1 MQTLIVI
8 LTGLACACSAAADV
22 AYVRNDAPDGGDGL
36 SWATA
41 KRNLRGGLTVAR
53 ENDAITEIWVA
64 AGTYRC
70 NGEPFEL
77 VQGIPVYGGFSGD
90 ELDWLDRDPLANECI
105 LDGQYQCR
113 VLQGGYGWPM
123 GDLRVDGF
131 VITRGRDWQAGAWEN
146 YEANPIFINCR
157 FVGNQ
162 AHAGNGGAINN
173 YTGEGL
179 FVNCDF
185 RGNTASGRG
194 GAINWYDCRATFV
207 NCRFRSNESG
217 GSGGAIEVYD
227 NGGHFINC
235 TFFGNRVG
243 ETVFPENIVSGSAIM
258 DYRGVAR
265 LDNCIVWGNTGG
277 GWIEY
282 PFTEHA
288 YFPPEGPPTYNW
300 SIVAWDGFEGENNHV
315 LHPELE
321 DSDAG
326 TPPRVVSSAIDS
338 ANHYYLPPDT
348 YDLDRDGDV
357 TELISLDLA
366 GQPRFVNSTIVDDRV
381 PFDLDPPPALDR
393 GAYEFNDDCNGN
405 GVSDINDILGGASLD
420 CDGDLIPDECE
431 LDWDGD
437 GVADVC
443 EILSGDEEDCNGNLA
458 LDLMDVVRGTSND
471 RNNNDRPDECD
482 IDCNENGRPDELDI
496 ASGFSANCNNNLIPD
511 ECEIPTPDED
521 FYADNDGSA
530 EVYLTDNGTLDII
543 WLQGFEI
550 EAGRER
556 IRGIDYV
563 IGDIPS
569 GRRCSVAIWHDED
582 GDRNPGNAT
591 LVVARDIPVLFDGN
605 DAFDRVRLQE
615 TIEFE
620 PGDFVFV
627 GVIYGQQGGEG
638 SAPLDQSAGSS
649 DAWIAY
655 GSANAENLS
664 ESGGL
669 DRVSTVGFPGRW
681 LIRMVPS
688 LSLPNDCNGNLRP
701 DNCDIANGAGDAD
714 GDGVL
719 DACDQSDCLGDV
731 DKNLRVDGEDLTEL
745 LSWWGTSRPASD
757 LNRDGLVD
765 GADLNTLLGAWGPC
779 P

>member
-1 MQTLIVI
+1 MHRFLLVV
-8 LTGLACACSAAADV
+8 LGLACACSAAADV

-77 VQGIPVYGGFSGD
+77 VQGIPIYGGFTGD
-90 ELDWLDRDPLANECI
+90 ETDWQDRDPIANECI

-113 VLQGGYGWPM
+113 VLRGGYGWPM
-123 GDLRVDGF
+123 GDLLLDGF
-131 VITRGRDWQAGAWEN
+131 LITGGRDWQGGAWEN

-157 FVGNQ
+157 FIGNQ
-162 AHAGNGGAINN
+162 AHAGDGGAIYN
-173 YTGEGL
+173 YDGEGL

-185 RGNTASGRG
+185 RGNTASARG
-194 GAINWYDCRATFV
+194 GAINWYDCKATFV

-217 GSGGAIEVYD
+217 GSGGAIEVYA

-243 ETVFPENIVSGSAIM
+243 ETVFPTNIVSGSAIM
-258 DYRGVAR
+258 DYRGVCR

-300 SIVAWDGFEGENNHV
+300 SVVAWEGFLGENNHV

-321 DSDAG
+321 DSGEA
-326 TPPRVVSSAIDS
+326 TEPQVFSSAIDS
-338 ANHYYLPPDT
+338 GNHFYLPADI

-357 TELISLDLA
+357 TERISLDLS
-366 GQPRFVNSTIVDDRV
+366 GKPRFVNATVVEDQI
-381 PFDLDPPPALDR
+381 PADLNPPPALDR
-393 GAYEFNDDCNGN
+393 GAYEFDDDCNGN
-405 GVSDINDILGGASLD
+405 GISDILDIQAGAPD
-420 CDGDLIPDECE
+420 CDGDQIPDECE

-437 GVADVC
+437 GIADIC
-443 EILSGDEEDCNGNLA
+443 AILAGDEPDCNENLALDPMDVARGTSLDRNNNGQPDECDTDCNGN
-458 LDLMDVVRGTSND
+458 RI
-471 RNNNDRPDECD
+471 PDEID
-482 IDCNENGRPDELDI
+482 IS
-496 ASGFSANCNNNLIPD
+496 SGFSANCNNNLIPD
-511 ECEIPTPDED
+511 ECEVPTPEEA
-521 FYADNDGSA
+521 YYGVSDGSA
-530 EVYLTDNGTLDII
+530 EVYLTDNGTQDLI

-569 GRRCSVAIWHDED
+569 GRSCSVALWHDED
-582 GDRNPGNAT
+582 GDRDPGNAT
-591 LVVARDIPVLFDGN
+591 LVVSRQISVILDGN
-605 DAFDRVRLQE
+605 DAFDRVRLPE

-627 GVIYGQQGGEG
+627 GVIYAQLGGEG
-638 SAPLDQSAGSS
+638 SAPLDQDGASP

-655 GSANAENLS
+655 DSANAGNLS

-669 DRVSTVGFPGRW
+669 DRVAAVGYPGRW
-681 LIRMVPS
+681 LIRMVPA
-688 LSLPNDCNGNLRP
+688 LSLPNDCNANLRP
-701 DNCDIANGAGDAD
+701 DNCDIANGAADSD

-719 DACDQSDCLGDV
+719 DACDVSDCFGDL
-731 DKNLRVDGEDLTEL
+731 DKNLIVDGGDLTEL
-745 LSWWGTSRPASD
+745 LSAWGSGNPRAD
-757 LNRDGLVD
+757 LDRNGVVD
-765 GADLNTLLGAWGPC
+765 GADLNQLLAAWGPC
-779 P
+779 

>member
-1 MQTLIVI
+1 MRLILI
-8 LTGLACACSAAADV
+8 ALLGLACTLSATADV

-77 VQGIPVYGGFSGD
+77 VQGIPVYGGFAGD
-90 ELDWLDRDPLANECI
+90 ETDWQDRDPLANECI

-113 VLQGGYGWPM
+113 VLRGGYGWPM

-194 GAINWYDCRATFV
+194 GAINWYDCQATFV

-217 GSGGAIEVYD
+217 GSGGAIEVYA

-258 DYRGVAR
+258 DYRGVCR

-300 SIVAWDGFEGENNHV
+300 SVVGWDGFEGENN
-315 LHPELE
+315 LPIHPELT
-321 DSDAG
+321 DSGDD
-326 TPPRVVSSAIDS
+326 TTPRVISPAIDS
-338 ANHYYLPPDT
+338 ANHLYLPDDT
-348 YDLDRDGDV
+348 YDIDRDGDV
-357 TELISLDLA
+357 TERIPLDLA
-366 GQPRFVNSTIVDDRV
+366 GNPRFVNSTIVQDEIPADINA
-381 PFDLDPPPALDR
+381 PPALDR
-393 GAYEFNDDCNGN
+393 GAYEFGDDCNGN
-405 GVSDINDILGGASLD
+405 GISDILDIQAGAPD
-420 CDGDLIPDECE
+420 CDGDMIPDECE

-437 GVADVC
+437 GVADIC
-443 EILSGDEEDCNGNLA
+443 EILAGDEIDCNGNLV
-458 LDLMDVVRGTSND
+458 LDAMEVARGTVFD
-471 RNNNDRPDECD
+471 RNANGIPDDCD
-482 IDCNENGRPDELDI
+482 TDCNRNGRPDELDI
-496 ASGFSANCNNNLIPD
+496 ASSFSANCNNNLRPD
-511 ECEIPTPDED
+511 ECEIETPLDAFYWIADE
-521 FYADNDGSA
+521 SS
-530 EVYLTDNGTLDII
+530 EVYLTDGGTRDII

-550 EAGRER
+550 EPGRER

-563 IGDIPS
+563 IGDIPPD
-569 GRRCSVAIWHDED
+569 RQCTVAIWLDED
-582 GDRNPGNAT
+582 GDRNPENAS
-591 LVVARDIPVLFDGN
+591 LVASRSIPVRWDGN
-605 DAFDRVRLQE
+605 DAYVRVRLQQ
-615 TIEFE
+615 TIEFQA
-620 PGDFVFV
+620 GDFVFV
-627 GVIYGQQGGEG
+627 GVIYGQRNGEG
-638 SAPLDQSAGSS
+638 SAPLDQNGASA

-655 GSANAENLS
+655 NDANAEDLGS
-664 ESGGL
+664 SGGL
-669 DRVSTVGFPGRW
+669 GRISEFGFPGRW
-681 LIRMVPS
+681 MIRMVPS
-688 LSLPNDCNGNLRP
+688 LSIPGDCNGNLRP
-701 DNCDIANGAGDAD
+701 DNCDIANGAADSD

-719 DACDQSDCLGDV
+719 DECDVSDCRGDL
-731 DKNLRVDGEDLTEL
+731 DKDLQVDGADLNLL
-745 LSWWGTSRPASD
+745 LSAWGTSNVVAD
-757 LNRDGLVD
+757 LDDDGLVD
-765 GADLNTLLGAWGPC
+765 GADLNLLLAAWGDC
-779 P
+779 